1 VLIELDSFANLMLA
15 LPRFFIDQPL
25 VDGAEL
31 ALPFAL
37 ARHVKVLRLQ
47 PGSPVSLFNGRGGEF
62 LASITHID
70 RHAVAVQVGAYNPVE
85 RELARPVTLAV
96 GMPANDR
103 MDTLIEKGTELG
115 MSRLVP
121 LVCGRSVLRLH
132 GERVEKKLEHWRG
145 VAIAACEQ
153 CGRTRL
159 PSLESI
165 ASLATWLQTLP
176 PPGGDVRWAL
186 SLSEH
191 AQPLAQ
197 QTTSIASQTSPVT
210 ILSGPEGGLRPEEEA
225 LARQHGFMLVSLGRR
240 VLRAD
245 TAPLAALASLSAMSN
260 V

>member
-1 VLIELDSFANLMLA
+1 MLA
-15 LPRFFIDQPL
+15 LPRFFLDQPL

-31 ALPFAL
+31 ALPSAP

-47 PGSPVSLFNGRGGEF
+47 PGNPVSLFNGRGGEF
-62 LASITHID
+62 SASITHIN
-70 RHAVAVQVGAYNPVE
+70 RHAVAVQVGAYSPVE

-103 MDTLIEKGTELG
+103 MDALIEKGTELG

-132 GERVEKKLEHWRG
+132 GERAEKKLEHWRG

-165 ASLATWLQTLP
+165 SSLATWLQTLP

-186 SLSEH
+186 SLSED

-245 TAPLAALASLSAMSN
+245 TAPLATLASLSAMSN